1 MSIYLLKE
9 ELRASGATPST
20 GHNLSPEDFRLL
32 KDLLYFQGRDLDEE
46 LYAIAFHQDLSP
58 TGPTAPTGPTGGTGS
73 SGSTGSSGA
82 TGPS

>member
-1 MSIYLLKE
+1 MSVYLLKE
-9 ELRASGATPST
+9 ELRASGATPSA
-20 GHNLSPEDFRLL
+20 GKNLSPMDYVLL
-32 KDLLYFQGRDLDEE
+32 RDLLYFKGRSLDQE

-58 TGPTAPTGPTGGTGS
+58 TGPTAPTGPSGGTGS